1 MAARRRRKFD
11 SQQKAAILREHL
23 IDQTPVSDLCDKHG
37 IHPTVFYRWQKAAF
51 ENLPALFD
59 RDQKAE
65 TRTLENQ
72 NAKLKAQLA
81 RKDEIIAV
89 IMEDLVA
96 TKKLCGDG

>member
-1 MAARRRRKFD
+1 MSQRRRRFD

-23 IDQTPVSDLCDKHG
+23 IDRTPVSDLCDKHG

-59 RDQKAE
+59 RDQRSE
-65 TRTLENQ
+65 TRALESQ
-72 NAKLKAQLA
+72 VASLESKLA

-96 TKKLCGDG
+96 TKKLSGGA